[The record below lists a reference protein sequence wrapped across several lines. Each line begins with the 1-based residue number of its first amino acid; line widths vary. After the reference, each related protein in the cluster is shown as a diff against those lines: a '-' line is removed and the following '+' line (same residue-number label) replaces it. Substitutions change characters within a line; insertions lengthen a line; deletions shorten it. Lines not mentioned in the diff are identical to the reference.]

1 VDKAMSVIHA
11 LGNAATPA
19 NPNSTRHVL
28 KLEISF
34 TESGKTSCAVFRLH
48 QLEKWRVTCQDK

>member
-11 LGNAATPA
+11 LGNAATPC

-28 KLEISF
+28 KLEIAF
-34 TESGKTSCAVFRLH
+34 TETGKASSAVFRLY
-48 QLEKWRVTCQDK
+48 QLEKSRVSYRDK